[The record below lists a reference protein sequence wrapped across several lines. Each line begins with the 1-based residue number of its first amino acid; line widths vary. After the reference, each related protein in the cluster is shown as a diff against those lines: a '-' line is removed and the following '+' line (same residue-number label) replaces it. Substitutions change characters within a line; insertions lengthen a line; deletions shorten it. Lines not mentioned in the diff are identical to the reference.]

1 MLQQLSQTQSHLLD
15 TDVFNQIASDFTGE
29 AAVLDRETRVSD
41 QRFQQVRTDTLFPSD
56 HFQDCRWGH

>member
-29 AAVLDRETRVSD
+29 ATVLDRETRVSD
-41 QRFQQVRTDTLFPSD
+41 QRFQQVRADNFIRIR
-56 HFQDCRWGH
+56 HFLDCRWRH